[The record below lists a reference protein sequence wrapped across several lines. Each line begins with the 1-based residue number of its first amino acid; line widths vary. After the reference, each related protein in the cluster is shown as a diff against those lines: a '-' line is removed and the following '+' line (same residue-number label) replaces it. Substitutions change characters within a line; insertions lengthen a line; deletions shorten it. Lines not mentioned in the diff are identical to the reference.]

1 MRKSKLYLI
10 LLIIFSFVSV
20 HRFSS
25 QTLPKL
31 PESNS
36 IGRAGRLS
44 LLESIDTNG
53 EDFSGESRFTGDVSF
68 PVLLANM
75 GAIEVQLQY
84 NSNIHKQLR
93 GDNNVTPTGWVG
105 LGWTMEIGSIVAEIN
120 NTPEVWDD
128 KYFYQDKDGS
138 SEIVQTA
145 DGVFQLRDYKLW
157 KITRKLDA
165 FGYILG
171 WEIIKE
177 DGTIM
182 RFGNYNKDTNQF
194 ILSPDEPT
202 YATRCYLGFHG
213 WVANPQVS
221 SYDNATYIP
230 YQWNLSDVQEI
241 GERRTTITY
250 QQEQKQL
257 VLQSNSTIK
266 HYTRES
272 YIHKIKD
279 NMGGELEFVLGDKT
293 ADEYYAD
300 YPTYTQNLFDTQY
313 LKCIK
318 LKRNDQL
325 FKEIDLSYSTQDILN
340 IAAKKRYLIGIQ
352 IKDAQSNGL
361 PMARFEYG
369 GFGGNPLGDNP
380 GALRRITYPNGGKVE
395 YTYKAQMLDNL
406 NLKYQTTISRS
417 ERMYADLSFLAKTG
431 ICGKDFFA
439 VLDETAPLSEIGQGP
454 IYRPLRVYRMDAT
467 GWFLDTSFRSACSN
481 WSDSTC
487 ICKVGSDYIFINT
500 KEGDAIIRRTE
511 TGWKADTTIHQ
522 KLESAGGIYDNAL
535 VIGQGSNYL
544 VIKHNQRMEEG
555 TLLYDISVIRL
566 LPNEIQIDKVSTDYA
581 EVYLYD
587 ENHSSYLTFRLQ
599 VDCGK
604 NYFIVTSYNR
614 GGNGYVASHFKWQSG
629 QWIKLMDKVL
639 VQESMYFNFNID
651 QYNPMTGQIPG
662 INPLHVYPEI
672 SPFHAIG
679 DNFVVGVFPDDL
691 DYSKVVVYQ
700 HSGTT
705 LDTIEIL
712 SSVYQARRCFTSG
725 NYYGIIGRGSGTNNC
740 FLRSWNGSS
749 FSDIGLFAADGRF
762 VSANV
767 IRNRLVYPFYL
778 DVPYVYGLYLRAEKI
793 SSGGVRSIITLDSLL
808 IGNGPYPPILGVN
821 YSGYN
826 SFFTDNTL
834 PYWDNAFTRI
844 HSHTM
849 IGETVYSV
857 TVDSIGLNL
866 PYSARFWQTGNNF
879 ITSVFVPWDPP
890 PISAARD
897 SFEISSYSMG
907 YDANGNPLFEGNPWD
922 YVVDT
927 KTYIN
932 GMGDVAV
939 TEYLF
944 ENGVYDES
952 FTSTKYNKVTVI
964 PPGNNGKTIT
974 YYYNDLGSGKA
985 EEFIYALHYKELD
998 GIPYK
1003 IKLFNRDNPTTPF
1016 QTTINYY
1023 SAKGITDTLLGIFF
1037 RQLDSTKT
1045 IKDGV
1050 TKSICYTYNNNLQLN
1065 KTTETNSDN
1074 SVKITKYTYAY
1085 EINDYSGMADDVVHM
1100 FSQIAQETVYETNAN
1115 SPGNARSSKVNT
1127 YKYWEEVETYAPD
1140 KIYQWRE
1147 NDGSVYL
1154 DNFTEWSNGIPDGEW
1169 LRVSQVTDLDE
1180 YGNIIE
1186 SIDIYD
1192 TPTAIKWGYN
1202 KSVPIATVANAMEDE
1217 VFVDDFGDG
1226 NITDW
1231 VKIDVN
1237 NDGDTE
1243 WSVEGAQ
1250 LKLVNY
1256 ALATNGE
1263 CDRIYYN
1270 NGSEMNGS
1278 TVLEFDIKIADSDNW
1293 DLTIAMGG
1301 SSWGTGNGGTENAIW
1316 TSINNEEWK
1325 YYSGSWYTIKSELK
1339 IGQKYH
1345 FKIDANCNTNK
1356 ADFYVNGER
1365 LVSDADFRYSSS
1377 GIQKIAFGNYGYGSV
1392 TTIWYIDNVRVY
1404 PSDALCTSQSYNLL
1418 FMTVSENIDENG
1430 FSTFYEIDD
1439 FGRLN
1444 KSRNNNGEVL
1454 VDYDYYYSRDG
1465 NGDVFNFYDPN
1476 YIKTRKYYLNGYED
1490 DFSNPAESSPHWK
1503 AVNGNWYYNNGQVIQ
1518 SSNTAACFFLLKSP
1532 FDSYS
1537 DLEMSYKMK
1546 STDDDIIGCVF
1557 RLSDPYNFYK
1567 FVMEKQRSFWGLYK
1581 TVGGVTTALVKN
1593 GNTYVYN
1600 QWYNVRIVCKGE
1612 NIQVYVNGEKAFDV
1626 NDNTFSCGQ
1635 VGLHCHCNHSTYYDD
1650 FQIKGSSSETI
1661 TYYDGLGRDIQT
1673 QTRHGDEDIIAAID
1687 YDALNREVKRWKP
1700 YIADTDHSYTAL
1712 YDADEEEPESACY
1725 YYDGDPGPDCGDY
1738 PYSEIVYR
1746 NVFSEEVVN
1755 LGAPG
1760 DTYEKNTVHTIDYSY
1775 GTNTASVFGYTAN
1788 NLYKTTVNDENDHD
1802 TEILTDKFGN
1812 KVGQI
1817 SPGGI
1822 KTAFKYDISGN
1833 LTDIQ
1838 PHNYFYP
1845 PHGVEENWLTSY
1857 KYNTLGQMIWKKTP
1871 DTGVVE
1877 YLYDKNGNLRFI
1889 DDALQYGQ
1897 LIYYK
1902 YDDLNRI
1909 IEEGTCTHDYFGQ
1922 TTAND
1927 PSQPLAGTVQVN
1939 YFYDNPAAGSP
1950 QIQRNVRGRLSKVE
1964 YQDANNSNWGST
1976 YYSYTDE
1983 GWIEWIVQD
1992 LPGSEVT
1999 SKTIAYEYDLQGN
2012 VTKISYNPGEE
2023 ENMFFWYDYNEQGQL
2038 WKVFASANNSKP
2050 SLARAIYEYWPTGQV
2065 KKLNLGEQSGGGYL
2079 EQLNYTYNVRD
2090 WLKNINGNDYDQIL
2104 YYSDPLN
2111 GTPQYNG
2118 NISLISYFMSH
2129 LIGTH
2134 ENNPSGSYAHRY
2146 TYSYDYLNRLT
2157 SAQFSYYVFPQS
2169 YWISAN
2175 NYSVPQISYDGMGN
2189 IERLIRNNETGS
2201 GIMYDYKY
2209 YDGSNKLKNLD
2220 GSTAKNYEYDANGNL
2235 IRDVSKIGAG
2245 TIYYDYRNQPYKV
2258 QDESNNTIKYG
2269 YDHTGTRAYKK
2280 YNTGSSLN
2288 HAYYYINDATGRT
2301 LAVYDKNGSMI
2312 FINLYGLDLIGK
2324 VQWVE

>member
-1 MRKSKLYLI
+1 MRQFKLYLI
-10 LLIIFSFVSV
+10 LFIICSFVSV
-20 HRFSS
+20 HRLSS

-31 PESNS
+31 PEPNS
-36 IGRAGRLS
+36 LGRTGQLS
-44 LLESIDTNG
+44 LLESIEING
-53 EDFSGESRFTGDVSF
+53 EDFSGESQFTGDVSF
-68 PVLLANM
+68 PVSLATM

-105 LGWTMEIGSIVAEIN
+105 LGWTMEVGSIVAEIN

-138 SEIVQTA
+138 SEIIQTTE
-145 DGVFQLRDYKLW
+145 GVFQLRNYKLW
-157 KITRKLDA
+157 KISRKLDA
-165 FGYILG
+165 SGYILG

-213 WVANPQVS
+213 WVANPKVS
-221 SYDNATYIP
+221 SYGSATYIP

-241 GERRTTITY
+241 GDRRTTITY
-250 QQEQKQL
+250 QQEQKRL
-257 VLQSNSTIK
+257 VLSNDSTTM

-300 YPTYTQNLFDTQY
+300 YPTYTQNLFDTKY
-313 LKCIK
+313 LERIK
-318 LKRNDQL
+318 LKRNDQV
-325 FKEIDLSYSTQDILN
+325 FKEIDLSYSTQDVLN
-340 IAAKKRYLIGIQ
+340 IAAKKRYLTGIQ
-352 IKDAQSNGL
+352 IKDAQNNGL
-361 PMARFEYG
+361 PMARFEYS

-417 ERMYADLSFLAKTG
+417 ERMIADLSFLAKTG

-439 VLDETAPLSEIGQGP
+439 VLDETALLSEINQGP
-454 IYRPLRVYRMDAT
+454 IYRPLRVYRKDAT
-467 GWFLDTSFRSACSN
+467 GWFLDTSFRSACYN
-481 WSDSTC
+481 WSDSTD

-500 KEGDAIIRRTE
+500 KEGDAILRRTE
-511 TGWKADTTIHQ
+511 TGWKADTTIPQ
-522 KLESAGGIYDNAL
+522 KVESAGGIYDNAL

-544 VIKHNQRMEEG
+544 VIKHNQRMEES

-566 LPNEIQIDKVSTDYA
+566 LPNEIQIDTVGTDYA

-587 ENHSSYLTFRLQ
+587 ENHSSYLTYRLQ

-604 NYFIVTSYNR
+604 NYFIVTSYNN
-614 GGNGYVASHFKWQSG
+614 GGNGFLDSHFKWQSG

-651 QYNPMTGQIPG
+651 QYNPVTGQIPG
-662 INPLHVYPEI
+662 INPFHVYPEI

-679 DNFVVGVFPDDL
+679 DNFVVGVFPDNV

-700 HSGTT
+700 HTGTT

-712 SSVYQARRCFTSG
+712 SSVYQARRGFTSG
-725 NYYGIIGRGSGTNNC
+725 NYYGIIGLGSGTNNC

-793 SSGGVRSIITLDSLL
+793 SSGGVRNIITLDSLL

-826 SFFTDNTL
+826 AFFTDNTL

-844 HSHTM
+844 RSHTM

-857 TVDSIGLNL
+857 TVDSIGFNP

-985 EEFIYALHYKELD
+985 QEFIYALHYKELD
-998 GIPYK
+998 GVPYK
-1003 IKLFNRDNPTTPF
+1003 IKLFNQDNPTTPF

-1023 SAKGITDTLLGIFF
+1023 SAIGITDTLLGIFF
-1037 RQLDSTKT
+1037 RQLDSTQT

-1050 TKSICYTYNNNLQLN
+1050 TKSVSYAYNNNLQLH

-1074 SVKITKYTYAY
+1074 SVKITKYTYAH
-1085 EINDYSGMADDVVHM
+1085 EINDYSVMANDDVHM
-1100 FSQIAQETVYETNAN
+1100 LSQIAQETLYETNTN
-1115 SPGNARSSKVNT
+1115 NPVNARSSKVNT
-1127 YKYWEEVETYAPD
+1127 YKYWEEVGTYAPD

-1147 NDGSVYL
+1147 NEGSVYL
-1154 DNFTEWSNGIPDGEW
+1154 DNFTEWSSGTPDVEW
-1169 LRVSQVTDLDE
+1169 LRISQVTDQDE

-1186 SIDIYD
+1186 YIDVYD
-1192 TPTAIKWGYN
+1192 RPTAIKWGYS
-1202 KSVPIATVANAMEDE
+1202 KSIPIASIQN
-1217 VFVDDFGDG
+1217 
-1226 NITDW
+1226 
-1231 VKIDVN
+1231 
-1237 NDGDTE
+1237 
-1243 WSVEGAQ
+1243 
-1250 LKLVNY
+1250 
-1256 ALATNGE
+1256 ATNSETKIELCEEFYLTANGYLAQE
-1263 CDRIYYN
+1263 FLLYN
-1270 NGSEMNGS
+1270 NGNGILTYTIS
-1278 TVLEFDIKIADSDNW
+1278 DGAVSGYSQKVEIDNLTYNSAGLSINMGSLDSGIDYIVEFDYNVTEGKMELLSDTDGYGYRNEGWYYPSNCWQHERVLW
-1293 DLTIAMGG
+1293 DLG
-1301 SSWGTGNGGTENAIW
+1301 GNG
-1316 TSINNEEWK
+1316 NNCRLWFRAPWN
-1325 YYSGSWYTIKSELK
+1325 GN
-1339 IGQKYH
+1339 G
-1345 FKIDANCNTNK
+1345 ANNVT
-1356 ADFYVNGER
+1356 FY
-1365 LVSDADFRYSSS
+1365 L
-1377 GIQKIAFGNYGYGSV
+1377 
-1392 TTIWYIDNVRVY
+1392 DNVRVY
-1404 PSDALCTSQSYNLL
+1404 PSDALCISQTYDPGFLMVTSQADASGIN
-1418 FMTVSENIDENG
+1418 TH
-1430 FSTFYEIDD
+1430 YEYDD
-1439 FGRLN
+1439 FGRLD
-1444 KSRNNNGEVL
+1444 KSRNNNGELL
-1454 VDYDYYYSRDG
+1454 VDHDYYYSRDG
-1465 NGDVFNFYDPN
+1465 NGDVFASNDPN
-1476 YIKTRKYYLNGYED
+1476 YIKTGKYYLNGYED
-1490 DFSNPAESSPHWK
+1490 DFSNPAESSPHWQ
-1503 AVNGNWYYNNGQVIQ
+1503 AVNGNWYYSNGQVIQ
-1518 SSNTAACFFLLKSP
+1518 YSNDAACFFLLKSP
-1532 FDSYS
+1532 YDSYS

-1557 RLSDPYNFYK
+1557 RYSDPTNFYK

-1581 TVGGVTTALVKN
+1581 TVEGVTTALVKN
-1593 GNTYVYN
+1593 GNTYVPG

-1612 NIQVYVNGEKAFDV
+1612 NIQVYVNDEKAFDV

-1635 VGLHCHCNHSTYYDD
+1635 VGLHCHCNLSSYYDD
-1650 FQIKGSSSETI
+1650 FQIEGNSSETI

-1700 YIADTDHSYTAL
+1700 YIADTDHSYTDL
-1712 YDADEEEPESACY
+1712 YDADEQEPKSARY

-1746 NVFSEEVVN
+1746 NAFSEEVVN

-1760 DTYEKNTVHTIDYSY
+1760 ATYQKNSGNTIDYSY
-1775 GTNTASVFGYTAN
+1775 GTNTISEFGYTAN
-1788 NLYKTTVNDENDHD
+1788 NLYKTTVNDENNHD
-1802 TEILTDKFGN
+1802 TEMFSDKFGN

-1817 SPGGI
+1817 SHGGI
-1822 KTAFKYDISGN
+1822 KTAFVYDISDN

-1838 PHNYFYP
+1838 PHNYFFP
-1845 PHGVEENWLTSY
+1845 PHGVQENWLTSY
-1857 KYNTLGQMIWKKTP
+1857 QYNTLGQMIWKKTP
-1871 DTGVVE
+1871 DAGVVE

-1889 DDALQYGQ
+1889 DDALQNG
-1897 LIYYK
+1897 LIIYYK
-1902 YDDLNRI
+1902 YDDLNRV
-1909 IEEGTCTHDYFGQ
+1909 IEEGTCSHDYFYQ
-1922 TTAND
+1922 DAADN
-1927 PSQPLAGTVQVN
+1927 PSQPPAGTVKVN
-1939 YFYDNPAAGSP
+1939 YFYDDSATGCP
-1950 QIQRNVRGRLSKVE
+1950 QTQHNVRGRLSKVE
-1964 YQDANNSNWGST
+1964 YQDENSSDWST
-1976 YYSYTDE
+1976 IYYSYTDE

-1992 LPGSEVT
+1992 LPGNEVT
-1999 SKTIAYEYDLQGN
+1999 SKTIEYEYDLQGN
-2012 VTKISYNPGEE
+2012 VTKINYNPGEE
-2023 ENMFFWYDYNEQGQL
+2023 ENMFFWYVYNEQGQL
-2038 WKVFASANNSKP
+2038 WIVFASTNNSKP
-2050 SLARAIYEYWPTGQV
+2050 SLASAIYEYWPTGQV
-2065 KKLNLGEQSGGGYL
+2065 KKLTLGEQSGGGYL
-2079 EQLNYTYNVRD
+2079 EQLNYTYNERD
-2090 WLKNINGNDYDQIL
+2090 WMKNIDGNDYGQIL
-2104 YYSDPLN
+2104 YYSDPPD

-2118 NISLISYFMSH
+2118 NISLISYFMNH
-2129 LIGTH
+2129 LIGIH
-2134 ENNPSGSYAHRY
+2134 ENNPGGSYAHRY
-2146 TYSYDYLNRLT
+2146 AYSYDDLNQLT
-2157 SAQFSYYVFPQS
+2157 GAQFSYYHLSQS
-2169 YWISAN
+2169 WQPEDH
-2175 NYSVPQISYDGMGN
+2175 YSVPLISYDGMGN
-2189 IERLIRNNETGS
+2189 IQLLTRNNEAGS
-2201 GIMYDYKY
+2201 GIIYEYEY
-2209 YDGSNKLKNLD
+2209 YAGSNKLKNLD
-2220 GSTAKNYEYDANGNL
+2220 GNTTTNYEYDANGNL
-2235 IRDVSKIGAG
+2235 TRDVSKIGAG

-2258 QDESNNTIKYG
+2258 QDESNHTIKYG
-2269 YDHTGTRAYKK
+2269 YDHTGTRIYKK
-2280 YNTGSSLN
+2280 YTTGSSLM
-2288 HAYYYINDATGRT
+2288 HAHYYINDATGRT
-2301 LAVYDKNGSMI
+2301 LAVYNKNGDMI